1 MVRMKSKGIVCVGL
15 LAALSFFGESAV
27 KFDAAE
33 HKKQI
38 QDWRA
43 KRIARL
49 KTEDGWLTLIGLFW
63 LQEGENPF
71 GSDPSNKIVLPKGK
85 SPAKAGSLILE
96 KGSVRLKVEPG
107 ANLTVGGKPAQSMVL
122 KSDASG
128 EPTILDLGSL
138 RFFVIDRGGKLGV
151 RARDREHPARKTFTG
166 IDSYPIDP
174 KWRIEAKFE
183 PHNKKIPILNILGMI
198 EDTPSPGTLVF
209 QVAGKTYRLDP
220 VLEKGETDLF
230 VIFGDQ
236 TNGKETY
243 GAGRYVYAA
252 PAGPDGKVILD
263 FNKAYNPPCVFS
275 NFATCPLPPPQNKLA
290 VRIEAGEKK
299 YQVAEHK

>member
-1 MVRMKSKGIVCVGL
+1 MKISARVVSIAVIF
-15 LAALSFFGESAV
+15 ATMSFIGETAG
-27 KFDAAE
+27 KFDPAE

-38 QDWRA
+38 EKWRTD
-43 KRIARL
+43 RFTRL
-49 KTEDGWLTLIGLFW
+49 KSEDGWLTLIGLFW
-63 LQEGENPF
+63 LQEGDNPF
-71 GSDPSNKIVLPKGK
+71 GSDPSNKLVFPKPK
-85 SPAKAGSLILE
+85 SPAKAGSLKLE
-96 KGSVRLKVEPG
+96 KGTVRLEVQPG
-107 ANLTVGGKPAQSMVL
+107 VNLTIGGKPAQSMVL

-128 EPTILDLGSL
+128 DPTILDLGSL

-151 RARDREHPARKTFTG
+151 RVRDREHPARKNFTA

-183 PHNKKIPILNILGMI
+183 PHNKKIPILNILGMV

-209 QVAGKTYRLDP
+209 QVNGKTYRLDA
-220 VLEKGETDLF
+220 VLEQGETDF
-230 VIFGDQ
+230 FIIFGDQ

-243 GAGRYVYAA
+243 GAGRYVYSS
-252 PAGPDGKVILD
+252 PPGPDGKVILD

-275 NFATCPLPPPQNKLA
+275 NFATCPLPPQQNKLA

-299 YQVAEHK
+299 YQSGEYK